1 MSKTGV
7 TGFKRIVNAG
17 KYSLQGL
24 KAAWINEAAFRQELI
39 LTVIM
44 TVTAIL
50 LPRLDV
56 LSRLLLVLMPWL
68 VMVVEI
74 LNSAIEAV
82 VDRTGDEWNE
92 LSGRDKDLG
101 SAAVFIM
108 LLLTAAVWIVI
119 LFNCYI

>member
-92 LSGRDKDLG
+92 LSGRAKDLG

-108 LLLTAAVWIVI
+108 LLLTAAVWIVV

>member
-1 MSKTGV
+1 MSITGV

-24 KAAWINEAAFRQELI
+24 KAAWVNEAAFRQELV
-39 LTVIM
+39 LTLIM
-44 TVTAIL
+44 TVIAVCI
-50 LPRLDV
+50 PAVDV
-56 LSRLLLVLMPWL
+56 VSRLLLILMPWL

-82 VDRTGDEWNE
+82 VDRMGDEWNE
-92 LSGRDKDLG
+92 LSGRAKDLG

-108 LLLTAAVWIVI
+108 LWLTAVVWVVI
-119 LFNCYI
+119 LVKAYI

>member
-56 LSRLLLVLMPWL
+56 LSRLLL
-68 VMVVEI
+68 
-74 LNSAIEAV
+74 
-82 VDRTGDEWNE
+82 
-92 LSGRDKDLG
+92 
-101 SAAVFIM
+101 
-108 LLLTAAVWIVI
+108 
-119 LFNCYI
+119 

>member
-1 MSKTGV
+1 MSKIGV

-92 LSGRDKDLG
+92 LSGRAKDLG